1 MTSLEEVIREAFGAK
16 ADQIPPDTVPPL
28 RLPAR
33 RRRSLFLAHRGGGRK
48 GMPARP
54 SRPGWLAPAGSVV
67 LVAAVIAGSLTLS
80 RAITGQRAPSRH
92 QQAAVAIPA
101 AVPRYYVALTGAN
114 EGYPTSATAAV
125 VRATA
130 TGAVVAR
137 VVPPRPY
144 ATFTGVT
151 AAADDR
157 TFVLSAQVSTA
168 RSRALYPDA
177 RFFILRTD
185 PASHSPGGRA
195 QLQALPARY
204 VPAGSEVSGM
214 ALSPDGTRLA
224 ATTYQQLTGSLLD
237 VFDLATGTQRTW
249 SGKLCSR
256 CLPGL
261 IGFGFGGVNVGT
273 LSWTGDGRT
282 LAFTWASAG
291 QGDVRLLDTAAPGAN
306 LLADSK
312 LAIATPN
319 GPGPYW
325 RTAIITPS
333 GRTIV
338 AVRELTGPRPGGRG
352 LRVRQELVKFS
363 VATGKVTAIL
373 NHLRIHAGYEQ
384 VLWTSGS
391 GRVLVIAGARPGESA
406 GIMRG
411 DRYTAIPW
419 SAGILAAAW

>member
-1 MTSLEEVIREAFGAK
+1 MTSLEEVIREALGAK
-16 ADQIPPDTVPPL
+16 ADEIPPDTVPPL

-33 RRRSLFLAHRGGGRK
+33 RRRSLFLARRGGGRK
-48 GMPARP
+48 GMPPARRR
-54 SRPGWLAPAGSVV
+54 RPGWLAPAGSVV

-80 RAITGQRAPSRH
+80 HAITGPRVPSRH

-101 AVPRYYVALTGAN
+101 AVPRYYVALIGAN
-114 EGYPTSATAAV
+114 EGSPTSATAAV

-137 VVPPRPY
+137 VVPPPPY

-168 RSRALYPDA
+168 RSRAVYPDA

-249 SGKLCSR
+249 SSKLCSR

-261 IGFGFGGVNVGT
+261 IGFGFGGVNVGA

-291 QGDVRLLDTAAPGAN
+291 QGDVRLLDTAAPGTN

-319 GPGPYW
+319 GGGPYW
-325 RTAIITPS
+325 RAAIITPG

-338 AVRELTGPRPGGRG
+338 AVRELTRG
-352 LRVRQELVKFS
+352 VRVRQELVKFS
-363 VATGKVTAIL
+363 AVTGTETAIL
-373 NHLRIHAGYEQ
+373 NHLRIYGNYEQ

-391 GRVLVIAGARPGESA
+391 GHVLVIAGARPGASA
-406 GIMRG
+406 GIVRG